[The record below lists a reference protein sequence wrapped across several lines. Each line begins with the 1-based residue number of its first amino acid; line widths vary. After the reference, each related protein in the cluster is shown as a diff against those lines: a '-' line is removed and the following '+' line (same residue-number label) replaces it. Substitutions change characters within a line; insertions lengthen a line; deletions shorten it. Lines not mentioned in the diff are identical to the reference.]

1 GVLSA
6 VRGAPGRHAP
16 PAAGGTEPS
25 RRLAPGIL
33 AGDRY
38 RADPGRT
45 GPMGAEN
52 GVAGDG
58 IPSGLSHLRR
68 ALSCDEAKPT
78 SHVQETARGEAV
90 PSHLLAKI
98 TRPICGGPAPT
109 SVAPFFIFLTALL
122 GLPLPGTA
130 FSLQP
135 AELGFFPSTTTTPPP
150 GPSQSQSALA
160 KGKFLVASRRLGD
173 PNFAETVVLLIEYG
187 ESGAMGVSTTRP
199 TEAPLATLLPE
210 VKGLQQ
216 TDAVYLGGP
225 VGRNQ
230 MIILVRSGNQPQESL
245 QVFADVYTIAGR
257 AALQQLIDQVGK
269 SAKFRAYL

>member
-1 GVLSA
+1 GSA
-6 VRGAPGRHAP
+6 SCFALF
-16 PAAGGTEPS
+16 S
-25 RRLAPGIL
+25 SILFLA
-33 AGDRY
+33 
-38 RADPGRT
+38 
-45 GPMGAEN
+45 
-52 GVAGDG
+52 
-58 IPSGLSHLRR
+58 
-68 ALSCDEAKPT
+68 
-78 SHVQETARGEAV
+78 
-90 PSHLLAKI
+90 LLA
-98 TRPICGGPAPT
+98 
-109 SVAPFFIFLTALL
+109 
-122 GLPLPGTA
+122 LPLPGAA
-130 FSLQP
+130 FSLHS
-135 AELGFFPSTTTTPPP
+135 AELGFFPSTTTTPPA
-150 GPSQSQSALA
+150 GSSQAQSALA

-187 ESGAMGVSTTRP
+187 DSGAMGVVINRP

-269 SAKFRAYL
+269 SAKFRAYLGYAGWAPGQLA